1 MDGSGKYKQWITL
14 FDHIDDDEYDGE
26 MGETDD
32 EPPRVHFSFHI
43 QNETGPLRVKDQVKS
58 KLPNSIAASKSP
70 VREPI
75 REPTREVSREVARD
89 VTRDNSSSKYTS

>member
-1 MDGSGKYKQWITL
+1 MTGPDSKDKVVVVVKSLGRDEVKVGSISIPQEIFYTAGVDGSGKYKQWITL

-43 QNETGPLRVKDQVKS
+43 QTETNPVKAKD
-58 KLPNSIAASKSP
+58 
-70 VREPI
+70 
-75 REPTREVSREVARD
+75 
-89 VTRDNSSSKYTS
+89 